1 MNAGTRLCA
10 FLCLCLIVGGCALI
24 REDGTLTA
32 QRDPASIRLAD
43 DLHLAR
49 EGWPESRWWARYQDP
64 QLDQL
69 IDMAFAQSTSIA
81 IARSHIDQARAQAAS
96 VKSLSGV
103 QVDLIGLVNRQHV
116 SANGFLGPFAENEPS
131 LGLTGPWYTEG
142 IVGLGGAYQLDLWG
156 RQRAQVD
163 AALGVRNARQ
173 AEAAWVELEV
183 SSGVT
188 LLYFQIQTAQQL
200 LADLQQMSTIA
211 AEVVAAHQALIER
224 GLESQPQRQQALSNQ
239 ALIDRQIVAL
249 RSQSQQ
255 LREAMRA
262 LLGAGAE
269 DSLPLAPRALP
280 EHPYGVP
287 QSLGYELLA
296 RRPDLQA
303 MRWLVQSS
311 YSNIDA
317 AKAAFYPSFDIK
329 AFFGADAL
337 HMGDLWDHGS
347 RQINLIPGMTL
358 PIFDG
363 GRLNAELANARS
375 LSNSLVQQYNQ
386 AVLDAVRDVAVAGS
400 KLQGLDA
407 QEVLQQS
414 RIGNM
419 RFNRDSAEAHYQRGL
434 LGRVVALEAN
444 LPLLAEHS
452 GLVLLQGQR
461 LESEV
466 ALIKALGGGY
476 HSTDSIAAVKE

>member
-1 MNAGTRLCA
+1 
-10 FLCLCLIVGGCALI
+10 V
-24 REDGTLTA
+24 
-32 QRDPASIRLAD
+32 
-43 DLHLAR
+43 
-49 EGWPESRWWARYQDP
+49 
-64 QLDQL
+64 
-69 IDMAFAQSTSIA
+69 
-81 IARSHIDQARAQAAS
+81 
-96 VKSLSGV
+96 
-103 QVDLIGLVNRQHV
+103 
-116 SANGFLGPFAENEPS
+116 
-131 LGLTGPWYTEG
+131 
-142 IVGLGGAYQLDLWG
+142 YQLDLWG

-183 SSGVT
+183 SSGVA

-200 LADLQQMSTIA
+200 LADLQQMSAIA

-224 GLESQPQRQQALSNQ
+224 GLEAQPQKQLALSNQ
-239 ALIDRQIVAL
+239 ALIDQQIASL
-249 RSQSQQ
+249 GSQTRQ

-262 LLGAGAE
+262 LLGVGAE
-269 DSLPLAPRALP
+269 VSLPLVPRPLP
-280 EHPYGVP
+280 EHAYGVP

-337 HMGDLWDHGS
+337 HMGDLWNHGS

-363 GRLNAELANARS
+363 GHLNAELANARS
-375 LSNSLVQQYNQ
+375 LSNTLVEQYNQ
-386 AVLDAVRDVAVAGS
+386 AVLDTVRDVAVAGS
-400 KLQGLDA
+400 KLQGLEA
-407 QEVLQQS
+407 EEMLQQA
-414 RIGNM
+414 RVGNM
-419 RFNRDSAEAHYQRGL
+419 RFNLDSAEAHYQRGL
-434 LGRVVALEAN
+434 LGRVAALEAS
-444 LPLLAEHS
+444 LPLLAEQS
-452 GLVLLQGQR
+452 SLALLQGQR
-461 LESEV
+461 LENEV

-476 HSTDSIAAVKE
+476 HSNDSTAAINK